1 MNILEEIAEKT
12 TERIRKEKEEIPLFT
27 VRSAAEKRRFGAPD
41 FLFEKALKKPGVSFI
56 CEVKK
61 ASPSKGIIAEDFPYL
76 DIARSYE
83 AAGADAISCLTEPFY
98 FLGRDAY
105 LQEISASVSI
115 PVLRKDFTIDEYM
128 IYQAAAYGASAV
140 LLICSILDD
149 EKLLAYRQLA
159 DELKLSALVETHSEE
174 EISRAVKA
182 GARIIGVNN
191 RLRRTVF
198 SCQKAGSR
206 PVKISKSWKEM
217 ERMRFSS
224 GKRSCVQRIK
234 KPCWTA

>member
-1 MNILEEIAEKT
+1 MNILEEIAAKT
-12 TERIRKEKEEIPLFT
+12 IERIRKEKEAIPLST

-105 LQEISASVSI
+105 LEEITASVSI
-115 PVLRKDFTIDEYM
+115 PVLRKDFTVDEYM

-140 LLICSILDD
+140 LLICSILED
-149 EKLLAYRQLA
+149 EKLLAYRQLT
-159 DELKLSALVETHSEE
+159 DELKLSALVEAHSEE

-182 GARIIGVNN
+182 GASASTTGTSRI
-191 RLRRTVF
+191 
-198 SCQKAGSR
+198 SR
-206 PVKISKSWKEM
+206 WM
-217 ERMRFSS
+217 
-224 GKRSCVQRIK
+224 
-234 KPCWTA
+234 

>member
-1 MNILEEIAEKT
+1 MNILEEIAAKT
-12 TERIRKEKEEIPLFT
+12 IERIRKEKEAIPLST

-41 FLFEKALKKPGVSFI
+41 FLFEKALKKPGISFI

-128 IYQAAAYGASAV
+128 IYQAAA
-140 LLICSILDD
+140 
-149 EKLLAYRQLA
+149 
-159 DELKLSALVETHSEE
+159 EE

-182 GARIIGVNN
+182 EARIIGVNN
-191 RLRRTVF
+191 RNLKNFQVDIDNSLKLRSLAPKDCLFVSESGIKTREDIEKLERNGTDAVLIGETLMRAADK
-198 SCQKAGSR
+198 KAMLDSLKGVYRVS
-206 PVKISKSWKEM
+206 
-217 ERMRFSS
+217 
-224 GKRSCVQRIK
+224 
-234 KPCWTA
+234 